1 MMNKLVTFSTTTAL
15 LSGLVLVTG
24 CSSGGGG
31 STGASVPANA
41 IVIDSTN
48 AETTVQS
55 AASSA
60 DNLAT
65 VLAVDSHQFINLQSA
80 LDVVKPLLK
89 NITDNPSAN
98 TATGITYSE
107 PCSGGG
113 SISGSFN
120 SSGDDTN
127 YSDSGSGSFNACV
140 EAGFTINGSISFSNS
155 GSYVTGAYTENAS
168 GSLNMLFNG
177 GSDSFKFTGFVLAIT
192 GNNQTFEYSINQL
205 TYSIDYVIGGTQGGG
220 FLVTLTAPIV
230 ENNGGSFSCPES
242 GHITVTGAN
251 GTTAEGIYNGDNTM
265 TIKANGE
272 IVNASAL
279 CYY

>member
-1 MMNKLVTFSTTTAL
+1 MKNFTTLSTSTAFFTGVL
-15 LSGLVLVTG
+15 LITG
-24 CSSGGGG
+24 CSSDDAGGGG
-31 STGASVPANA
+31 ATVPANA
-41 IVIDSTN
+41 IVIDSSN
-48 AETTVQS
+48 AEITIQS

-60 DNLAT
+60 DDLAT
-65 VLAVDSHQFINLQSA
+65 VLAVDSYQFINLQSA

-89 NITDNPSAN
+89 NLADNPTAN
-98 TATGITYSE
+98 TSTGITYDE

-127 YSDSGSGSFNACV
+127 YSESGSGSFNACV
-140 EAGFTINGSISFSNS
+140 EAGFTINGSIAFSNS
-155 GSYVTGAYTENAS
+155 GNYVTGAYTENAS

-192 GNNQTFEYSINQL
+192 GNYQTFEYSINQL

-272 IVNASAL
+272 VINASAT